1 MHSSGVHSNA
11 ERMGHKLTTDPG
23 WADWAAVRQSGRGI
37 LTLLSLTYGGVLDAK
52 QRPHQMQSN
61 PRGGE
66 IKRLKKKK
74 AWKKPHWYCVSTH
87 LYMEYE
93 FRKARIKNVSLSTCH
108 SGIFQHSRGTPFKF
122 LKDF

>member
-23 WADWAAVRQSGRGI
+23 RADWAAVRQSGRGI

-74 AWKKPHWYCVSTH
+74 HGKNHIGTVSVHIYIWNT
-87 LYMEYE
+87 
-93 FRKARIKNVSLSTCH
+93 N
-108 SGIFQHSRGTPFKF
+108 SGRPE
-122 LKDF
+122 